1 MKEFESLICDLERAA
16 FFNGQSSDEP
26 GELDNAHHE
35 LLRRYELAQRARA
48 RNLVSAL
55 TDRKIRIWNDPDEWD
70 SLEGH
75 LRLGLVNWL
84 DATADRIAAK
94 YLEGKS

>member
-35 LLRRYELAQRARA
+35 LLRRYELTQRARA
-48 RNLVSAL
+48 RNLVERIQWWADYRIHRADLSEKNYEARYAL
-55 TDRKIRIWNDPDEWD
+55 AR
-70 SLEGH
+70 
-75 LRLGLVNWL
+75 
-84 DATADRIAAK
+84 RIAAK